1 MGCLH
6 LKLVPNISLAGSVFN
21 VFWYCLSAMIC
32 LKKDGCFCD
41 PPCKRKHLHRCPTH
55 KLSCNIPSL
64 VALFVPLQDGIYTLP
79 CHLSMQARDLI
90 TRILK
95 TDPLRRTTISEIRC
109 HPWFQ
114 VHLPLYLAV
123 PPPEYA
129 QQLKRIDEDVAS
141 RVEKLGFDHNHL
153 IDCLHRREATKATVT
168 YYLLLDSLHSENQD
182 DYLESEFEE
191 LSFQS

>member
-1 MGCLH
+1 MSCLH
-6 LKLVPNISLAGSVFN
+6 LKLFPNISLAGFVFN
-21 VFWYCLSAMIC
+21 FFWYCLSAMIC

-41 PPCKRKHLHRCPTH
+41 PPHKRKHLHRCPTH

-64 VALFVPLQDGIYTLP
+64 VVLFVPLQDGIYTLP

-95 TDPLRRTTISEIRC
+95 TDPLRRITISEIRC

-129 QQLKRIDEDVAS
+129 QQLKRVLLFSSSTD
-141 RVEKLGFDHNHL
+141 LHPL
-153 IDCLHRREATKATVT
+153 IRIGLVFALACL
-168 YYLLLDSLHSENQD
+168 
-182 DYLESEFEE
+182 
-191 LSFQS
+191 

>member
-129 QQLKRIDEDVAS
+129 QQLKRVLLFSSSTD
-141 RVEKLGFDHNHL
+141 LHPL
-153 IDCLHRREATKATVT
+153 IRIGLVFALACLWTFEH
-168 YYLLLDSLHSENQD
+168 LHSS
-182 DYLESEFEE
+182 LEHAWNCGR
-191 LSFQS
+191 